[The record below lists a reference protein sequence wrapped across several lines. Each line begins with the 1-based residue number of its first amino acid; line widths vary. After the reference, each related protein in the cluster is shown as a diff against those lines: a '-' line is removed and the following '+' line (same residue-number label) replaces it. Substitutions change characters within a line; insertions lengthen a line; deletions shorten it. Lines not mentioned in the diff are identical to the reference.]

1 MKKLTLATFILLLLS
16 CGSQKNIVPEW
27 VLSKPIDQSRTY
39 VYGVGMSYIN
49 PNAAYQQAARSNALA
64 DLAGEVESQIFDET
78 KLLQKEDSGGF
89 SSAFK
94 SETSTKSHIKLEEY
108 EVVET
113 YSDEL
118 RYYVLYKLDLP
129 YFLARKAENDDIA
142 MNWIQEKL
150 LIANESS
157 GQLTQRF
164 HALADAIDKAI
175 QRDFLMDPQFK
186 VETQTNFISA
196 LRNIEKDI
204 HASLSVPE
212 STFYLGLPELFS
224 ATLNFKDEELGAWFE
239 LRSSSGKFSYSSST
253 SSLRCVKTGNIN
265 SIALEG
271 SIDFNKLLPQN
282 DRLVRLWL
290 QEFSRWKM
298 SQNVYFQNTLVS
310 IQGPGNLQKVIGEAV
325 STKFTVRQEAPL
337 QIAFRGEEHD
347 FKMSNSRNKHVI
359 SGSFVLTNIQGDI
372 LWSSNEMEKFGISAD
387 KEASRR
393 AAYTEFSKDIKFFIL
408 PQITRNLNY

>member
-1 MKKLTLATFILLLLS
+1 MKKLTFTSLFLLLLA
-16 CGSQKNIVPEW
+16 CGGQKKIVPEW
-27 VLSKPIDQSRTY
+27 VLSKPIDPSRTY

-129 YFLARKAENDDIA
+129 YFLARKAENDAIA
-142 MNWIQEKL
+142 IVWIREKL

-157 GQLTQRF
+157 VPLTERF
-164 HALADAIDKAI
+164 HALADGIDKAI

-204 HASLSVPE
+204 DASLFIPE
-212 STFYLGLPELFS
+212 NTFYLGLPELFS
-224 ATLNFKDEELGAWFE
+224 ATLNIEDKELGAWID
-239 LRSSSGKFSYSSST
+239 LRSSSGKFSLSGNT
-253 SSLRCVKTGNIN
+253 SSIRCYKTGNSN
-265 SIALEG
+265 SVALEG

-290 QEFSRWKM
+290 KEFSRWKI
-298 SQNVYFQNTLVS
+298 SENVYFQNTLVS
-310 IQGPGNLQKVIGEAV
+310 IQAPSNLQKVIGEAV
-325 STKFTVRQEAPL
+325 STKFTVRQDAPL
-337 QIAFRGEEHD
+337 IIGFRGEEHD

-359 SGSFVLTNIQGDI
+359 SGSFVLTNNQGDI
-372 LWSSNEMEKFGISAD
+372 VWSSNQIEKFGISTN

>member
-1 MKKLTLATFILLLLS
+1 MKKLTFTSLFLLLLA
-16 CGSQKNIVPEW
+16 CGGQKKIVPEW
-27 VLSKPIDQSRTY
+27 VLSKPIDPSRTY

-129 YFLARKAENDDIA
+129 YFLARKAENDAIA
-142 MNWIQEKL
+142 MSWIQEKL

-157 GQLTQRF
+157 VPLTERF
-164 HALADAIDKAI
+164 HALADGIDKAI

-204 HASLSVPE
+204 DASLFIPE
-212 STFYLGLPELFS
+212 NTFYLGLPELFS
-224 ATLNFKDEELGAWFE
+224 ATLNIEDKELGAWID
-239 LRSSSGKFSYSSST
+239 LRSSSGKFSLSGNT
-253 SSLRCVKTGNIN
+253 SSIRCYKTGNSN
-265 SIALEG
+265 SVALEG

-290 QEFSRWKM
+290 KEFSRWKI
-298 SQNVYFQNTLVS
+298 SENVYFQNTLVS
-310 IQGPGNLQKVIGEAV
+310 IQAPSNLQKVIGEAV
-325 STKFTVRQEAPL
+325 STKFTVRQDAPL
-337 QIAFRGEEHD
+337 IIGFRGEEHD

-359 SGSFVLTNIQGDI
+359 SGSFVLTNNQGDI
-372 LWSSNEMEKFGISAD
+372 VWSSNQIEKFGISTN

>member
-1 MKKLTLATFILLLLS
+1 MKKLTFTSLFLLLLA
-16 CGSQKNIVPEW
+16 CGGQKKIVPDW
-27 VLSKPIDQSRTY
+27 VLSKPIDPSRTY

-129 YFLARKAENDDIA
+129 YFLARKAENDAIA
-142 MNWIQEKL
+142 MSWIQEKL

-157 GQLTQRF
+157 VPLTERF
-164 HALADAIDKAI
+164 HALADGIDKAI

-204 HASLSVPE
+204 DASLFIPE
-212 STFYLGLPELFS
+212 NTFYLGLPELFS
-224 ATLNFKDEELGAWFE
+224 ATLNIEDKELGAWID
-239 LRSSSGKFSYSSST
+239 LRSSSGKFSLSGNT
-253 SSLRCVKTGNIN
+253 SSIRCYKTGNSN
-265 SIALEG
+265 SVALEG

-290 QEFSRWKM
+290 KEFSRWKI
-298 SQNVYFQNTLVS
+298 SENVYFQNTLVS
-310 IQGPGNLQKVIGEAV
+310 IQAPSNLQKVIGEAV
-325 STKFTVRQEAPL
+325 STKFTVRQDAPL
-337 QIAFRGEEHD
+337 IIGFRGEEHD

-359 SGSFVLTNIQGDI
+359 SGSFVLTNNQGDI
-372 LWSSNEMEKFGISAD
+372 VWSSNQIEKFGISTN

>member
-1 MKKLTLATFILLLLS
+1 MKKLTFASFILLLLS

-129 YFLARKAENDDIA
+129 YFLARKAENDAIA

-157 GQLTQRF
+157 RQLTQRF

-204 HASLSVPE
+204 HA
-212 STFYLGLPELFS
+212 
-224 ATLNFKDEELGAWFE
+224 
-239 LRSSSGKFSYSSST
+239 
-253 SSLRCVKTGNIN
+253 
-265 SIALEG
+265 
-271 SIDFNKLLPQN
+271 
-282 DRLVRLWL
+282 
-290 QEFSRWKM
+290 
-298 SQNVYFQNTLVS
+298 
-310 IQGPGNLQKVIGEAV
+310 
-325 STKFTVRQEAPL
+325 
-337 QIAFRGEEHD
+337 
-347 FKMSNSRNKHVI
+347 
-359 SGSFVLTNIQGDI
+359 
-372 LWSSNEMEKFGISAD
+372 
-387 KEASRR
+387 
-393 AAYTEFSKDIKFFIL
+393 
-408 PQITRNLNY
+408 